1 MANRELALLREE
13 RAFFQEFYDDHIR
26 LLYYAASRC
35 TQDQELIR
43 DIVQDTLVRL
53 MQNTATLRK
62 MNGAKTAA
70 YLRATVKSVYI
81 DHCRRR
87 SNSEQPLESEV
98 LEALGARTEPMDYA
112 AKWDTQILRSRLS
125 ARDWYL
131 LEARY
136 IEGATDAEIAAT
148 LGCGADSVRKA
159 LSRAR
164 QRGKTILGDR
174 EERGKKYG

>member
-1 MANRELALLREE
+1 MANRELTLLREE
-13 RAFFQEFYDDHIR
+13 RAFFQEFYDNHIK

-43 DIVQDTLVRL
+43 DIVQDALVRL
-53 MQNTATLRK
+53 MGNAGTLRR
-62 MNGAKTAA
+62 MNAPKTAA

-87 SNSEQPLESEV
+87 SSTELPLEAGE

-112 AKWDTQILRSRLS
+112 AKWDTQTLRSKLS
-125 ARDWYL
+125 PRDWYL

-136 IEGATDAEIAAT
+136 IEGASDKEIAGN
-148 LGCGADSVRKA
+148 LGCSPDSVRS
-159 LSRAR
+159 LLTRAR
-164 QRGKTILGDR
+164 KQAKTILGDR
-174 EERGKKYG
+174 EERGNHHG